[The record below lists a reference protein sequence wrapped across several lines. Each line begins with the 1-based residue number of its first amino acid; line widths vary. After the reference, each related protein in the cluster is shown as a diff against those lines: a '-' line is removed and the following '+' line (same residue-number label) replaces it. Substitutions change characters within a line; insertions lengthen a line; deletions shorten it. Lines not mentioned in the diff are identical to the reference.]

1 MSLAKQPAAQ
11 KVLAQAGKNK
21 KKTSFEVAL
30 KACLITLEIGRIL
43 P

>member
-1 MSLAKQPAAQ
+1 MSLAKQLAGQ
-11 KVLAQAGKNK
+11 KVLAQAEKS
-21 KKTSFEVAL
+21 KKTSFEAVL